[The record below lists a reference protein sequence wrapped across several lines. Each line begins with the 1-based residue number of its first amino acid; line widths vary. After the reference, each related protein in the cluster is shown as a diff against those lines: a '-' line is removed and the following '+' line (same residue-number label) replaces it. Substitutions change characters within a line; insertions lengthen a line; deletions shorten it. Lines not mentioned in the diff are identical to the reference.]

1 MSLWQCLDWVVGY
14 DRPLLGPIN
23 FTLNRGDCVLIQGEN
38 GRGKSTFLKAICQ
51 QVRVFSGS
59 SKLAAGAKI
68 SYQAQHPVR
77 LPQSPL
83 SVHDYLVLKKVSAP
97 LPERLQ
103 SFAHKRIDA
112 LSGGQYQLMALWAT
126 LATSADLVL
135 LDEPSNNLDHQG
147 IALLLEWLAHFQTQR
162 AFLIVS
168 HDVDFVSQ
176 LNAQVWNIPL
186 GSFSK

>member
-1 MSLWQCLDWVVGY
+1 MKIWECRDWVVGY
-14 DRPLLGPIN
+14 DKPLLGPIN
-23 FTLNRGDCVLIQGEN
+23 FRLNRGDCVLIRGEN

-51 QVRVFSGS
+51 QVRIFSGS
-59 SKLAAGAKI
+59 AELESGAKI

-83 SVHDYLVLKKVSAP
+83 SVCDYLGLKKISAP

-103 SFAHKRIDA
+103 AFAHKRIDA

-126 LATSADLVL
+126 LAANADLVL

-162 AFLIVS
+162 AFLMVS

-176 LNAQVWNIPL
+176 LNAQVWNMPAR
-186 GSFSK
+186 SVA